1 MTPLQPLPLQY
12 TPFWLEEGAWGLPR
26 GKMRRYWQR
35 HKMGEE
41 TGAEGKAE
49 KQRIA
54 WDREGRGHSPSLD
67 GSS

>member
-1 MTPLQPLPLQY
+1 ML
-12 TPFWLEEGAWGLPR
+12 
-26 GKMRRYWQR
+26 RYWQR

-49 KQRIA
+49 KQRVA